1 MEVLLHHLFEIIAS
15 VNLVSHVANSKML
28 HIFYYIIHVTEILG
42 LGPFQSRFVPVK
54 PNRKDIVKIFSG
66 NLEGFLV
73 QPLFLSL
80 LGNKSQSSFM
90 FSSMSLPFCKILYYK
105 HNVSVKRI

>member
-15 VNLVSHVANSKML
+15 VNLVSHVAYSKKML
-28 HIFYYIIHVTEILG
+28 HIFYYFIHVTEILG
-42 LGPFQSRFVPVK
+42 LGPCQSRFVPVN
-54 PNRKDIVKIFSG
+54 PNRKDTVKIFSG

-90 FSSMSLPFCKILYYK
+90 FSSMSQDSLLQNI
-105 HNVSVKRI
+105 IA